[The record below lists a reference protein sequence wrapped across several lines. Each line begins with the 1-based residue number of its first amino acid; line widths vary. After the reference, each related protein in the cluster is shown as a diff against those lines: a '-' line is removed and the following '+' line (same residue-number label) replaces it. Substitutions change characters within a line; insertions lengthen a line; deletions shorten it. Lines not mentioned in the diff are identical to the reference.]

1 MRHADELD
9 KRNTCVRYCEGVNTS
24 SQGFS
29 ADSVLRQM
37 IKIREFESIVA
48 SGRQKGLIGGPT
60 HLCSGQEAIAVGVSL
75 WLTPQDYVFS
85 AHRSHGH
92 ALALGCDP
100 RELFAEI
107 LGRKTGTNG
116 GFGGSM
122 HIADPM
128 RGFVGA
134 VPIVAGTVP
143 LAIGAAFTAK
153 YRGTDEIAVVYFGD
167 GAMEEGVVH
176 ESLNLARILNL
187 PILFVCENNYFSSH
201 MHVSIRQPNDRLV
214 RFAEAHEIQGKSI
227 DGNDALVVMT
237 SAKELIQIARGGHG
251 PVFLE
256 AKTYRHFGHVDWRK
270 DIDVGLNRSKDDL
283 ESWMLLDPIPRFV
296 DYLTENLLLS
306 EDQIANIID
315 EEKKLLS
322 EAWQGAL
329 NDPLPDEK
337 LLMTG
342 VYLD

>member
-1 MRHADELD
+1 MES
-9 KRNTCVRYCEGVNTS
+9 TS
-24 SQGFS
+24 QDF
-29 ADSVLRQM
+29 AAKAVLQQM
-37 IKIREFESIVA
+37 IRIREFESIVA
-48 SGRQKGLIGGPT
+48 SGREEGLIGGPT
-60 HLCSGQEAIAVGVSL
+60 HLCSGQEAIAAGVSL

-122 HIADPM
+122 HISDPK
-128 RGFVGA
+128 RGFIGA

-143 LAIGAAFTAK
+143 IAIGAAFTAK
-153 YRGTDEIAVVYFGD
+153 YRGTGEIAVVYFGD

-176 ESLNLARILNL
+176 ESLNLAKILSL

-201 MHVSIRQPNDRLV
+201 MHVSIRQPNDHLF
-214 RFAEAHEIQGKSI
+214 RFAEAHEIHGKSI
-227 DGNDALVVMT
+227 DGNDALAVMT
-237 SAKELIQIARGGHG
+237 SAKELIQIARAGEG

-270 DIDVGLNRSKDDL
+270 DLDVGLNRSKDDL
-283 ESWMLLDPIPRFV
+283 EAWMLLDPIPR
-296 DYLTENLLLS
+296 LMEHILKNSILS
-306 EDQIANIID
+306 EAQFENIVD
-315 EEKKLLS
+315 DEKKLLS
-322 EAWQGAL
+322 RAWEEAS

>member
-1 MRHADELD
+1 
-9 KRNTCVRYCEGVNTS
+9 
-24 SQGFS
+24 
-29 ADSVLRQM
+29 
-37 IKIREFESIVA
+37 
-48 SGRQKGLIGGPT
+48 
-60 HLCSGQEAIAVGVSL
+60 
-75 WLTPQDYVFS
+75 
-85 AHRSHGH
+85 
-92 ALALGCDP
+92 
-100 RELFAEI
+100 
-107 LGRKTGTNG
+107 
-116 GFGGSM
+116 M

-167 GAMEEGVVH
+167 GAIEEGVVH